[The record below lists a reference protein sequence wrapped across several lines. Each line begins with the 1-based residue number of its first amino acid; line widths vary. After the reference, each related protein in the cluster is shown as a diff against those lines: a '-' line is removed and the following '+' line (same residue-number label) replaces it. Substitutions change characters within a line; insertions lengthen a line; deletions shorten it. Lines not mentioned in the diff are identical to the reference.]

1 MDPLAA
7 LLVPNPP
14 NRLPPEGAA
23 GAELFAGVVVELL
36 LLLLAPAVALFPN
49 KPPGVCVPPPNKPPP
64 EGAGVAVELF
74 VVDDEPNRPPPEA
87 G

>member
-1 MDPLAA
+1 MF
-7 LLVPNPP
+7 VPNPP

-23 GAELFAGVVVELL
+23 GVELFAAAVIELL
-36 LLLLAPAVALFPN
+36 LLLLAPVVVLFPN
-49 KPPGVCVPPPNKPPP
+49 KPPELCVPPPNKPLP

-74 VVDDEPNRPPPEA
+74 VVDDEPNRPPPEV